1 MVQQTVGSKKSE
13 KVPRSLLAVRV
24 AAVVVITNTAKVV
37 IVGGGGGPH
46 LEIKIFSSKF
56 PRIKSVP
63 LHEIL
68 NTTWFLLNKIQKIG
82 KFGHKLM
89 SSA

>member
-46 LEIKIFSSKF
+46 LERKMFSSKF

-63 LHEIL
+63 LGTIL
-68 NTTWFLLNKIQKIG
+68 FLAVLLQNA
-82 KFGHKLM
+82 LLT
-89 SSA
+89 SSNDSE